1 MKRKLLSI
9 LISIQAVFYD
19 PAWAQD
25 IEAARIKSAQAI
37 DAAME
42 RARAQT
48 GQSGNGATVQRERP
62 RGITL
67 DELRRQQAVD
77 PAELASQYREVIKA
91 QRPAGPDLMVFVST
105 SLSVQ
110 TLKRLAIQTKQAG
123 GIMVFRGITGGL
135 GKQAFNEWVTR
146 LKPVIETGA
155 SIQIDPESFGRY
167 NVSVVPTYVIALR
180 SEKNCGAES
189 CAAESS
195 ALAGDVT
202 LAYALE
208 KFSSNGGRFGKVAD
222 SYLARLERK

>member
-1 MKRKLLSI
+1 MKLRLLTI
-9 LISIQAVFYD
+9 FVVINAVTMN
-19 PAWAQD
+19 PSWAQD
-25 IEAARIKSAQAI
+25 IDAARAKSIQAM

-48 GQSGNGATVQRERP
+48 GQSGNGAAVRRERP
-62 RGITL
+62 SGISV

-77 PAELASQYREVIKA
+77 PAELASQYREVIKT
-91 QRPAGPDLMVFVST
+91 QRPAGPDLLVFVST
-105 SLSVQ
+105 SLPVQ

-135 GKQAFNEWVTR
+135 GKQAFNEWVTK

-155 SIQIDPESFGRY
+155 NIQIDPESFGRY
-167 NVSVVPTYVIALR
+167 NVSVVPTYVIALQ

-222 SYLARLERK
+222 SYLTRLERK